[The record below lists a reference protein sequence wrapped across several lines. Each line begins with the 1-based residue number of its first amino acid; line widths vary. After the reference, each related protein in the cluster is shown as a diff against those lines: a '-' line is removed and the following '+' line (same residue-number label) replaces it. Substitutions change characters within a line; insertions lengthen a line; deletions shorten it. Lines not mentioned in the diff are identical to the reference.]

1 VGPMNKRYIATFSEV
16 TNTEQVRLVVVDQRQ
31 SKVVHDSVSAKEL
44 QGSLKK
50 FFLIHYGT
58 EIMFVENSQP
68 APPKPDHAE
77 GQ

>member
-1 VGPMNKRYIATFSEV
+1 MNKRYIATISEV
-16 TNTEQVRLVVVDQRQ
+16 TDTGQVRLVVVDQRQ

-58 EIMFVENSQP
+58 EIMFVENSQSE
-68 APPKPDHAE
+68 PPKPHHAE